1 VLSSRN
7 RSQLSSAIVLTLLG
21 SLAHAEEPPRAY
33 PSAQRYN
40 EPAGPTPRTPLER
53 RIEALVAEFARN
65 ARHTVP
71 RPDANLE
78 RAATELALLSDTS
91 GPDNDTVEAA
101 LRLHGIVEPPPHL
114 IVANA
119 SLGADDALITELR
132 RQLPS
137 ALSEGRFGRCGAAV
151 VQNGERL
158 RIVVALSESFVDLNP
173 VPRALPDGGPVPL
186 HGRLHDGFEHPGV
199 LVTAPDG
206 KTATLPIGGDAH
218 RFDGTFHCG
227 PAHGRYQ
234 IEVTGEDR
242 FGSTVLANFPVY
254 CGVLAPN
261 RLWVQRA
268 PVEAAPTDAASAE
281 VALLA
286 LLNAD
291 RTKAGLPALKPDAAL
306 TEVARAHCRDMMA
319 HGFVGHVSPTTGA
332 ASDRVA
338 RAKIAAAL
346 VLENVARASTPG
358 EVERG
363 LMASPGHRRNILNSD
378 ATLVGIGAVLSQA
391 VGGAQELLVTQ
402 LFIQEQAPFRAATAE
417 DLRTRLLA
425 DRNGRGLKP
434 FLRDPDLDRIADGVA
449 RDLAS
454 GRATV
459 ESARPGLD
467 RAFTPLAARYRSVR
481 SLFAIAPQIGSI
493 VDSMRTPL
501 ATPGPP
507 EAVGVGLQPG
517 GLGGNAGVAHYAVIV
532 VAVPR

>member
-1 VLSSRN
+1 M
-7 RSQLSSAIVLTLLG
+7 
-21 SLAHAEEPPRAY
+21 
-33 PSAQRYN
+33 
-40 EPAGPTPRTPLER
+40 
-53 RIEALVAEFARN
+53 VAELARN
-65 ARHTVP
+65 TRHTVP
-71 RPDANLE
+71 RPDASLE
-78 RAATELALLSDTS
+78 RAATELAMLPDMR

-119 SLGADDALITELR
+119 SVGADDALIAELR

-137 ALSEGRFGRCGAAV
+137 ALAEGRFGRCGAAV
-151 VQNGERL
+151 VQTGDRL
-158 RIVVALSESFVDLNP
+158 RIVVALSESFVDLAP
-173 VPRALPDGGPVPL
+173 VSRALPEGGAAPL
-186 HGRLHDGFEHPGV
+186 HGKLHDGFEHPGV

-206 KTATLPIGGDAH
+206 KTAQLPITGDAH
-218 RFDGTFHCG
+218 RFDGMFRCG
-227 PAHGRYQ
+227 PARGRYQ

-261 RLWVQRA
+261 RLWVPRG
-268 PVEAAPTDAASAE
+268 PVEAAPTNAASAE
-281 VALLA
+281 AQLLT

-291 RTKAGLPALKPDAAL
+291 RAKAGLRLLKPDAAL
-306 TEVARAHCRDMMA
+306 AEVARAHCRDMME

-338 RAKIAAAL
+338 RAKIPAAL

-363 LMASPGHRRNILNSD
+363 LMASPGHRRNILNPD

-391 VGGAQELLVTQ
+391 VGGAKELLVTQ
-402 LFIQEQAPFRAATAE
+402 LFIEEQAPFRPATAE
-417 DLRTRLLA
+417 ELRARLVA
-425 DRNGRGLKP
+425 DRRNRGLAP
-434 FLRDPDLDRIADGVA
+434 LLRDPELDRIADAVA

-459 ESARPGLD
+459 ESSRPALD
-467 RAFTPLAARYRSVR
+467 RAFTPLGARYSSVR
-481 SLFAIAPQIGSI
+481 SLFAIAPQIASI

-501 ATPGPP
+501 ATPGPAQ
-507 EAVGVGLQPG
+507 AVGIGLQPG
-517 GLGGNAGVAHYAVIV
+517 ATSGGGTAHYAVIV